1 MLAPSG
7 ALDVAMEPA
16 LGGQAGPV
24 WEERPGQLLASPAAA
39 AALVSGCCL
48 ASRAAH
54 LVHFSDL
61 FKSESHRTFLSL
73 VLKYDL
79 VINGLWNPLGGAIR
93 GMFLPAV
100 RI

>member
-1 MLAPSG
+1 MSLWSQHWAGRRGLCGRSG
-7 ALDVAMEPA
+7 Q
-16 LGGQAGPV
+16 GSS
-24 WEERPGQLLASPAAA
+24 W
-39 AALVSGCCL
+39 SGCCL

-61 FKSESHRTFLSL
+61 FKSEFHRTFLSL

-93 GMFLPAV
+93 GMFLPTV